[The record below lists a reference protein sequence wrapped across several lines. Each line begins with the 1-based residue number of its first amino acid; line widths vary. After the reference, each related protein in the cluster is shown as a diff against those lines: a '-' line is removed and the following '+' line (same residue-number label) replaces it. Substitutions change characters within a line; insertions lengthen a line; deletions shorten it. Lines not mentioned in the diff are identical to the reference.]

1 MRRAGTGG
9 NDGWLWWRWSRL
21 RQRKLAAAVTLEA
34 QGTAAMIVGGRLRAT
49 WEVEM

>member
-21 RQRKLAAAVTLEA
+21 WQRKLAAAVTLEA

-49 WEVEM
+49 REVEM